1 MSSSRLR
8 RNLSGEKGH
17 SNGARENSQRPFI
30 SCFWRSLFAAE
41 RMLLNQAAPAST
53 ALTFPKKSSK
63 TRTTQFQPAPVPLPA
78 LPAGAG
84 TRGNHVRASRS
95 STHLL
100 IYLFFFFQPLKRGLP
115 SFVCRSHSEDH
126 LHNHPDGLRVFFF
139 FLSRG
144 KLSHLQGRHSSASHA
159 YVPRKRSTTSP
170 LHPPPF
176 QPFWKPKS
184 GSDPSF
190 SAT

>member
-1 MSSSRLR
+1 
-8 RNLSGEKGH
+8 
-17 SNGARENSQRPFI
+17 
-30 SCFWRSLFAAE
+30 
-41 RMLLNQAAPAST
+41 MLLNQAAPAST

-95 STHLL
+95 GTRSMRSA
-100 IYLFFFFQPLKRGLP
+100 YLSFFLFSAFEKRIVVICMRVTLGRAPSQPPRRAAW
-115 SFVCRSHSEDH
+115 FI
-126 LHNHPDGLRVFFF
+126 F

-170 LHPPPF
+170 LRPPPF

-190 SAT
+190 SVT